1 MKTLLKII
9 SDTEGQEKKGE
20 QIQEGVLPN
29 VKKINSWKKKNNFP
43 RIGTWKQMN
52 FKYLMWNSKKSRCT
66 IKWEVLLVLSQ

>member
-29 VKKINSWKKKNNFP
+29 VKKINS
-43 RIGTWKQMN
+43 
-52 FKYLMWNSKKSRCT
+52 
-66 IKWEVLLVLSQ
+66 